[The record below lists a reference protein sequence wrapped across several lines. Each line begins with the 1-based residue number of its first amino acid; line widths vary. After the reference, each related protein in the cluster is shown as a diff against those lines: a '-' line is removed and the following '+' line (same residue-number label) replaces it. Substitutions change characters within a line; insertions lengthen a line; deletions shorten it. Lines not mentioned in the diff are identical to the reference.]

1 MGRPI
6 PLLLP
11 LLLGLAAGAVA
22 AESHTLHFAD
32 GKKRTLPV
40 ESCDAQGLTV
50 REGGGERRIEWNALS
65 PECAYAVRKSFT
77 PFDDGPARLALS
89 GFASELRLYPEA
101 QEQLE
106 IALALDGLDE
116 AAFEKRSTELA
127 AAEVAWLRERIDALL
142 ATKAHPTECLRAI
155 KRLRERYPEDANN
168 SLYEPRVQELVEAI
182 AQEMQG
188 KQDLAAESEKDAA
201 TEKLRA
207 EVEKLQKKKSEALE
221 RADAL
226 MVESKDAIEKRVISR
241 IKKCLVEPLGAEKY
255 LKRARTF
262 LRAIATADARF
273 TIVSR
278 EALQAEYD
286 ATEKK
291 LLECYLGV
299 ARQLMRDR
307 NYKSAVDSVRKIL
320 YYDPIHEEALEMKA
334 EIERNRIHFKA
345 SDITNARPRVTGG

>member
-1 MGRPI
+1 MARTI
-6 PLLLP
+6 SRILP
-11 LLLGLAAGAVA
+11 MLLGLAAGAAA

-32 GKKRTLPV
+32 GKKKTMSV
-40 ESCDAQGLTV
+40 ESCDAGGVTV
-50 REGGGERRIEWNALS
+50 REGGGVSRIEWHALAPGS
-65 PECAYAVRKSFT
+65 AYAVRKSFT
-77 PFDDGPARLALS
+77 SFDDGPARLALAE
-89 GFASELRLYPEA
+89 FAAALRLYPEA

-116 AAFEKRSTELA
+116 AAFEQRSETLA
-127 AAEVAWLRERIDALL
+127 AEEVAWLKERIDALL
-142 ATKAHPTECLRAI
+142 ATRAHPTECLGAI
-155 KRLRERYPEDANN
+155 KRLKERYPDDSNN

-182 AQEMQG
+182 AKEMQG
-188 KQDLAAESEKDAA
+188 KQDLADESGKDAA
-201 TEKLRA
+201 AEKLRG
-207 EVEKLQKKKSEALE
+207 EVEKLQKKKAEALA

-226 MVESKDAIEKRVISR
+226 MTESAEAVEKRVISR
-241 IKKCLVEPLGAEKY
+241 IKKCLVEPQGAEKY

-262 LRAIATADARF
+262 LRAIATADPRF
-273 TIVSR
+273 TVVSR
-278 EALQAEYD
+278 EDLQAEYD

-291 LLECYLGV
+291 LVECYLGV

-334 EIERNRIHFKA
+334 EIEKNRIHFKA